1 MIDAAPEFAEA
12 GAGIRVPPNSSR
24 LLLRW
29 GIDLE
34 NMRKSVSKRY
44 HFVHLHEALPTAARN
59 AGVEVLTQK
68 RVVSYDLVVCADG
81 IKSIARLPPDAL
93 LPRPGHSADV
103 AALRQYLALGTG
115 TKRQYELPRKP

>member
-1 MIDAAPEFAEA
+1 MVRTNISKQA

-44 HFVHLHEALPTAARN
+44 HFVRRWEGSTVVKLPFDNIVETHGALT
-59 AGVEVLTQK
+59 T
-68 RVVSYDLVVCADG
+68 
-81 IKSIARLPPDAL
+81 
-93 LPRPGHSADV
+93 
-103 AALRQYLALGTG
+103 
-115 TKRQYELPRKP
+115 